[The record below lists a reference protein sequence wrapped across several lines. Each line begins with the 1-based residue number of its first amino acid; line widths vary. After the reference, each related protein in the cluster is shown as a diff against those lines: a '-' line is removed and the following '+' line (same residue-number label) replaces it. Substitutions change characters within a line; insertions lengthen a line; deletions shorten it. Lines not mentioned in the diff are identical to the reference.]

1 MYTNSF
7 ETSSKQDISASDFQ
21 QDDAG
26 LIYQPST
33 SNDSPLM
40 PLFNSP
46 KAYGSF
52 DTTVPFSPN
61 QAMEF
66 SSFPFSNSSEISGSS
81 TNASTFQNSFPNQEM
96 EFSSFPFSNSSFFPE
111 VSSTN
116 ASAFQ
121 FSSPIQAMELLND
134 LPTIS
139 NLFPFSNSSF
149 ISEDSRSSIDAS
161 DLSDFQ
167 FFSPNPA
174 MEFSSNSSFIS
185 EVSGSSISSA
195 DNFQPLLLVQASGSS
210 DTTAPNTNISY
221 YQVHSPDNQ
230 GLITE
235 TTTTPESSQLDESCK
250 ETKLWNKGATK
261 SFLSCLKV
269 NKKDVQ
275 LLAKRGK
282 TAKKVR
288 KLLWERVSIWLK
300 NDQYN
305 ITEAQC
311 EVKWKNTKRDRKMK
325 FFEKIRLSLT
335 SKILRI

>member
-7 ETSSKQDISASDFQ
+7 ETGSKQDISASDFQ

-81 TNASTFQNSFPNQEM
+81 TNVSTFQNSFPNQEM
-96 EFSSFPFSNSSFFPE
+96 EFSSFPFSNSS
-111 VSSTN
+111 TN

-121 FSSPIQAMELLND
+121 FSSPIQAMELLNEQ
-134 LPTIS
+134 PTIS

-149 ISEDSRSSIDAS
+149 ISEDSGSSIDAS

-195 DNFQPLLLVQASGSS
+195 NNQPTISNHYCSFLLSEASGSS
-210 DTTAPNTNISY
+210 DTTAPNTNTSY

-235 TTTTPESSQLDESCK
+235 TTTTPESSQHDESCK
-250 ETKLWNKGATK
+250 ETQLWNKGATK
-261 SFLSCLKV
+261 SFLSCLKE

-305 ITEAQC
+305 ITEYQC
-311 EVKWKNTKRDRKMK
+311 EIKWKNTKQDH
-325 FFEKIRLSLT
+325 E
-335 SKILRI
+335 ILRKD